1 MSTAGNSGRS
11 PAVGRAIEAYHQLL
25 LGAPGLE
32 TLHALDAELRRTDL
46 VFGDRPI
53 CRVARPYFLAE
64 SEANALARGIEVL
77 MRAFRK
83 VYRALHDAPEIRA
96 VLRLAPEDEAILA
109 IDRQPFEPD
118 TIARIDG
125 FLAPDGRFRVIEY
138 NAESPGGIAFGDTL
152 SAIFKTLPI
161 WPAFARRF
169 PTRTYDGLGNT
180 LHELLSAHRAGLG
193 REEVGHPTIGVVD
206 WRTAPTR
213 REFEICAERFSNEGY
228 PSRVIDPSELS
239 FDGHRLRAGDFEIDI
254 VYKRVLVKDLLA
266 NGGMRH
272 PLVQALKAGAITCAS
287 GFGVHL
293 LYRKELFALLH
304 DPRLRPRFDSEE
316 SDAIRRLVP
325 WSQIVRDGECTH
337 PDGATNLREFVRANR
352 TRLVLKPTAE
362 YGGTGVVLGWLVD
375 QTTWERAYEAALLD
389 TSLVQERVTL
399 GREVFPQREGEAL
412 AFRDFYAD
420 INPYIWGGTRSEGF
434 GCRLAA
440 GELLNVTAGGGSAV
454 PVFVLQDA

>member
-1 MSTAGNSGRS
+1 MSTAGNSGRPPS
-11 PAVGRAIEAYHQLL
+11 VGRAIDAYHHLL
-25 LGAPGLE
+25 EGAAGLT
-32 TLHALDAELRRTDL
+32 TLRALEDELRRIDL

-64 SEANALARGIEVL
+64 SEAHWLARSIEVL
-77 MRAFRK
+77 MQAFRK
-83 VYRALHDAPEIRA
+83 VYRSLHDTPEVRA
-96 VLRLAPEDEAILA
+96 VLRLEPEDEAILA

-118 TIARIDG
+118 AIARIDG
-125 FLAPDGRFRVIEY
+125 FLAPDGQFRVIEY

-152 SAIFKTLPI
+152 ASIFKTLPI
-161 WPAFARRF
+161 WPSFARQF

-180 LHELLSAHRAGLG
+180 LHELLSAHRASLG
-193 REEVGHPTIGVVD
+193 RAEIGHPTIGVVD

-213 REFEICAERFSNEGY
+213 REFEICAERFAAEGY

-266 NGGMRH
+266 HGGLDH

-304 DPRLRPRFDSEE
+304 DPRLRARFSADELH
-316 SDAIRRLVP
+316 AIHGLVP
-325 WSQIVRDGECTH
+325 WSQIVREGECTH
-337 PDGATNLREFVRANR
+337 PSGGRSLRDFVRENR
-352 TRLVLKPTAE
+352 HRLVIKPTAE

-375 QTTWERAYEAALLD
+375 QPTWEKAYDAALLD
-389 TSLVQERVTL
+389 TSLVQERVAL
-399 GREVFPQREGEAL
+399 GRERFPLRQGDTLGFA
-412 AFRDFYAD
+412 DYYAD

-454 PVFVLQDA
+454 PVFILQDG